1 MSRYEIG
8 DTKCFGGRQGRG
20 GCCQMGS
27 THQYGI
33 DLSGLRWLSVV
44 SVEVAEAFVNFSE
57 KLAWPIS
64 QQAAKA

>member
-1 MSRYEIG
+1 
-8 DTKCFGGRQGRG
+8 
-20 GCCQMGS
+20 MGS

-64 QQAAKA
+64 QQAAKASIRTFPKILFAG